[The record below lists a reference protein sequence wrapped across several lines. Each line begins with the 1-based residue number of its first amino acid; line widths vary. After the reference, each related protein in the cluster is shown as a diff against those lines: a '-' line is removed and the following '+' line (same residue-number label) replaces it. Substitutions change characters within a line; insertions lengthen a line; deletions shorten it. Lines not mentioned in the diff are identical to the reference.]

1 MVLAKKILLMLLVL
15 SMFFMGSNLGQVD
28 DADEAE
34 TEDDLADDET
44 VQSAAS
50 EGDILQA
57 LQAGGLTTFADLIDQ
72 VGIIDELNGG
82 GSVDLEVLG
91 GIGGGPY
98 TVFAPTDEA
107 FAMIPEQTLNDL
119 LENEDDLAAI
129 VEHHVVSGTDLG
141 EGETI
146 DAVEGGPIEI
156 TRSEDRIVTVDG
168 SNVLRTINY
177 DYGVIYV
184 IDRVLLP
191 DDQSLIDE
199 YGLDTV
205 DWGDEDEVAT

>member
-57 LQAGGLTTFADLIDQ
+57 LQAAGLTTFADLIDQ

>member
-15 SMFFMGSNLGQVD
+15 SMFFMGSSLGQVD

-57 LQAGGLTTFADLIDQ
+57 LQAAGLTTFADLIDQ
-72 VGIIDELNGG
+72 VGIVDELNGG

-191 DDQSLIDE
+191 DDQSIIDE